1 MWKNRRRSVG
11 VTCSCGCGTSR
22 RSDGPDGSF
31 SQPALQNLVRLVAK
45 MGRIAS
51 VNITGN
57 TKQKELK
64 LIYEKIESGEISI
77 VVGTTSLIN
86 ENVKFKSLGLA
97 VVDEQH
103 RFGVN
108 QRLETPLE
116 RRRPRAHVD
125 YVRDTIP
132 RTLAMTKFGEMAL
145 SVIEEKPA
153 GRLPIWTKV
162 LDPPEHEVAFEA
174 IQEETQRGGQAYV
187 ILRYVSDKDTEKNQ
201 TKGAEEEFERLKL
214 KLPNVKFGLLH
225 GQLSSEEKQT
235 ALDLFAVGETQCLVA
250 TSVVEVGVDVP
261 NASLIVIDASGGG
274 GSGGFGLAALHQL
287 RGRVGRGSRQSR
299 CFLLNTHRTK
309 TAKKRARLVLEK
321 TNDGFRVAES
331 DLQLQ
336 EPAIYGVPNN
346 PVTASNS
353 STRVWRRIYTCSAL
367 QSGCELVAV
376 AKSRE

>member
-1 MWKNRRRSVG
+1 MLTMS
-11 VTCSCGCGTSR
+11 
-22 RSDGPDGSF
+22 
-31 SQPALQNLVRLVAK
+31 A
-45 MGRIAS
+45 
-51 VNITGN
+51 
-57 TKQKELK
+57 
-64 LIYEKIESGEISI
+64 
-77 VVGTTSLIN
+77 
-86 ENVKFKSLGLA
+86 
-97 VVDEQH
+97 
-103 RFGVN
+103 
-108 QRLETPLE
+108 TP
-116 RRRPRAHVD
+116 
-125 YVRDTIP
+125 IP

-235 ALDLFAVGETQCLVA
+235 ALDLFAVERQQCLVA

-299 CFLLNTHRTK
+299 CFLLNTPNPDEDREE
-309 TAKKRARLVLEK
+309 RARDRLAVLEK
-321 TNDGFRVAES
+321 PTTGSALPNRIYNFE
-331 DLQLQ
+331 

-353 STRVWRRIYTCSAL
+353 STRVWRRIYTCSKAL
-367 QSGCELVAV
+367 ARRLRNSSPR
-376 AKSRE
+376 AKSTRMNPSLCPRPFSSRLRKEPLSM